1 MAAAIPTTEGEWVLL
16 AESVVRKSD
25 IRRIDVNTNFGMLI
39 CQVFMT
45 HGPVIRV
52 TATDPGAGWLYAQ
65 YEAAKAAS
73 AAFVL
78 RKRTEEVTEPEAD
91 E

>member
-1 MAAAIPTTEGEWVLL
+1 MASPTITEDWILL

-25 IRRIDVNTNFGMLI
+25 IRRIDVNTQFGTLI

-45 HGPVIRV
+45 HGPAIRV

-73 AAFVL
+73 AAIVL
-78 RKRTEEVTEPEAD
+78 RKRAETVTEAD

>member
-1 MAAAIPTTEGEWVLL
+1 MAAAITEGEWVLL

-25 IRRIDVNTNFGMLI
+25 IRRIDVNTQFGTLI
-39 CQVFMT
+39 CQVFLT
-45 HGPVIRV
+45 HGPPVRV
-52 TATDPGAGWLYAQ
+52 TVTDPGAGWLFAQ
-65 YEAAKAAS
+65 YEAAKSAS

-78 RKRTEEVTEPEAD
+78 RKRTASEED